1 MNSIFYRG
9 EIGLAGVSIFK
20 LRSFLRIPQQL
31 WTTFHSEDVFLL
43 LALIL
48 IMMDEGLA
56 WLGCQ
61 WLSLTTKPG
70 RFGFLKKS
78 DLSPSFMVLFSTGF
92 VDCGFCHKVVQTMLP
107 LGYLSMQGGSGTQD
121 LLPRRAKNL
130 DQLEESFSSHR

>member
-92 VDCGFCHKVVQTMLP
+92 VDCGFCHKVVQIMLP
-107 LGYLSMQGGSGTQD
+107 LGYLSMQGGSGIQD
-121 LLPRRAKNL
+121 LLPRMA
-130 DQLEESFSSHR
+130 EFGSI